1 MFLGASTVHA
11 LRAVAHLAG
20 GEGEVV
26 LGRDL
31 ASTVGVP
38 APYLAKV
45 LATLAR
51 VGVLAAT
58 RGARGGY
65 RLARPAEE
73 IRLAEVVGPF
83 EGKRAAPTCLL
94 RPGQACRE
102 ESACAAHA
110 AWSEVNQAYQRFL
123 DTTTVA
129 DVQGR
134 LDAHAVSRPRRRR
147 VAAPRPARRGRSR
160 SSRSRR

>member
-1 MFLGASTVHA
+1 MFLGVSTTHA

-20 GEGEVV
+20 EDGGVV

-31 ASTVGVP
+31 ARTVGVP

-51 VGVLAAT
+51 VGVLSAT

-65 RLARPAEE
+65 RLARPAEQ

-94 RPGQACRE
+94 RPGHACRE

-110 AWSEVNQAYQRFL
+110 AWNAVNEAYQRFL

-134 LDAHAVSRPRRRR
+134 VDAPARAEPRARRRGAASRPRRRAR
-147 VAAPRPARRGRSR
+147 PRARPS
-160 SSRSRR
+160 